1 MIRLS
6 ALVAIF
12 LQVAATAAL
21 ATQVLLF
28 GGAAASNARPV
39 DPAPI
44 ADDIADKAPLHL
56 TRTLF
61 DQPD

>member
-1 MIRLS
+1 MVRLS
-6 ALVAIF
+6 ALAAIF

-39 DPAPI
+39 DPDPI
-44 ADDIADKAPLHL
+44 AVAVQDKAPVHVM
-56 TRTLF
+56 RTLF
-61 DQPD
+61 DKPE